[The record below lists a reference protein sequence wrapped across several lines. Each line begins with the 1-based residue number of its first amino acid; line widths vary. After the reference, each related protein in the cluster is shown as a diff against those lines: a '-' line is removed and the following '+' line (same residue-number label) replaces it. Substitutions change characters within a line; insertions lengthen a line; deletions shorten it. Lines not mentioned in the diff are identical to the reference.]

1 VKPSLTALVLSIF
14 AVLLGP
20 ISCTCES
27 RETGAAHSTAGLPR
41 ATQEEAESSAVA
53 RRATQPGL
61 PAPGEIEIVPTGET
75 VTVLANQ
82 ASLTQLVRGLSRSF
96 GFELE
101 LLAFEDRPVEVR
113 AVGATLGDVLAEALE
128 GVPYAVRYGVRD
140 GRSRLA
146 WLAVGEGSTKPIAA
160 RLREPGK
167 LEEEE
172 QKLAEREK
180 ERNEHRE
187 RSRSPTPEEAERTAR
202 FLAERTQREA
212 ARRAEAL
219 EDLRSR
225 DSETREAAAQMLD
238 PGVPADVDRLA
249 ALAAYDD
256 DFEVRVAAVEQL
268 ELSSS
273 RAAARAVAEALR
285 DPQPEVVV
293 AAVKALRL
301 LGDSSTV
308 PMVQPL
314 LEHENE
320 DVRVQAEALLELLQK
335 AEPAQ

>member
-1 VKPSLTALVLSIF
+1 
-14 AVLLGP
+14 
-20 ISCTCES
+20 
-27 RETGAAHSTAGLPR
+27 
-41 ATQEEAESSAVA
+41 
-53 RRATQPGL
+53 
-61 PAPGEIEIVPTGET
+61 

-82 ASLTQLVRGLSRSF
+82 ASLTRLVRGLSRSF

-113 AVGATLGDVLAEALE
+113 AVGATLGGVLAETLE

-140 GRSRLA
+140 GRSRLV
-146 WLAVGEGSTKPIAA
+146 WLAVGEGSEKPIAE
-160 RLREPGK
+160 RLREAGRLK
-167 LEEEE
+167 EEE